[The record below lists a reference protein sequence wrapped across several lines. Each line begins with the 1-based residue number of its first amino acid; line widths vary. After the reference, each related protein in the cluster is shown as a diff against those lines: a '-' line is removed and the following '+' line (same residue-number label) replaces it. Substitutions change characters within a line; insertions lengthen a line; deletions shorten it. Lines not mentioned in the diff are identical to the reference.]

1 MIELT
6 TCTLTPI
13 EESRCNL
20 VILSEH
26 YAQFRWC
33 LDGLAKIIEC
43 KNQNGKLVF
52 LIFYHVEPSYV
63 RKQMESYGEA
73 FSSHKDHEEGRRKVE
88 RWGAALTEVANLSEW
103 HVQNG

>member
-1 MIELT
+1 M
-6 TCTLTPI
+6 
-13 EESRCNL
+13 
-20 VILSEH
+20 
-26 YAQFRWC
+26 
-33 LDGLAKIIEC
+33 
-43 KNQNGKLVF
+43 
-52 LIFYHVEPSYV
+52 EPSYE